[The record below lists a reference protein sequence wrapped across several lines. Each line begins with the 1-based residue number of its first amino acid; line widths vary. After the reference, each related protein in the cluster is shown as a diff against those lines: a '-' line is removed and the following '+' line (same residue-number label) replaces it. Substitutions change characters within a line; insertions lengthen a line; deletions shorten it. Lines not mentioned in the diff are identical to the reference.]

1 MDNNIE
7 KKHLFGHMVHDKD
20 DYGIYTY
27 FNYNDTVYRSK
38 LISAIYENQY
48 ILISDHC
55 DKCDH
60 YCMRNDIEELFGD
73 FKCFLG
79 SSGNELNVFISETLS
94 NNQIVMLIDI
104 FNELKTYYIDKGVNK
119 RISFIGHGLESFE
132 MFRDCL
138 DIDKIIEELI
148 KMKNEKIIENKK
160 SGNIII
166 DLVNKYRR

>member
-60 YCMRNDIEELFGD
+60 YCMRNDIEELL
-73 FKCFLG
+73 K
-79 SSGNELNVFISETLS
+79 I
-94 NNQIVMLIDI
+94 NQVQ
-104 FNELKTYYIDKGVNK
+104 
-119 RISFIGHGLESFE
+119 
-132 MFRDCL
+132 
-138 DIDKIIEELI
+138 IIETKEYDPFDPNIHELR
-148 KMKNEKIIENKK
+148 KPLYDNYLNYYVKEVIEEGFIQGTKVLKK
-160 SGNIII
+160 AIVEIERR
-166 DLVNKYRR
+166 DLDE